1 MPSPVLWSSLRCS
14 TKYLSDRH
22 ISLPGALF
30 EIDTAVVK
38 HFGTIR
44 AKSPGDIEKTAA
56 LPVLRLDDPN
66 IRIETD
72 LAGEF
77 FFGFGRIDP
86 GVAMEPH
93 EKPLLAI
100 LQFALRRRSEQSGE
114 TVEPVDLDKNRAGF
128 RSTPAA
134 QHGKGAFM
142 RTPSEIGFHPK
153 IGA

>member
-1 MPSPVLWSSLRCS
+1 M
-14 TKYLSDRH
+14 
-22 ISLPGALF
+22 
-30 EIDTAVVK
+30 DTAIVK

-66 IRIETD
+66 IRIEMD

-77 FFGFGRIDP
+77 LFGFGRIDP
-86 GVAMEPH
+86 GVAMEPR
-93 EKPLLAI
+93 EKSVLSVLR
-100 LQFALRRRSEQSGE
+100 FALRRRSEQCGE

-128 RSTPAA
+128 RSAPAA

-142 RTPSEIGFHPK
+142 RAASEIGRHPK